1 MCGVAGLIR
10 LGETRIC
17 ADRLALLSKRLQHR
31 GPDDHG
37 FAAWSPGAKVI
48 FSRDAGIAANQSVGL
63 ATRRLSILDL
73 SSAGAQP
80 MGTAD
85 GRYWLAYNGEVYNYV
100 ELREELLRSGHRF
113 RSGSDTEVV
122 LEALVAWGRFAL
134 LRFSGMFALAFLD
147 VENQTLLL
155 ARDHFGIK
163 PLYFVRN
170 PSELTFSSEIS
181 PLIGFV
187 PSPAANSSR
196 AFDYLRF
203 GRCDESNETMIAG
216 IENLRAGHTL
226 TVSVANREI
235 GSQEPFWQ
243 LKVPPEAQL
252 SFDEAAKIA
261 RDKFLRNIEIHL
273 RSDVPV
279 GACLSGGI
287 DSSACVAA
295 MRHVKGNS
303 LDVHTFTYSSGS
315 ALDERPWASL
325 VAGATSSKW
334 HVTSGSA
341 DDLRLSIDNLIQ
353 VQGEPFATTS
363 IYAQQLVFRLVA
375 ATGIKVVLDGQGADE
390 MLGGYAVF
398 LAARIASSLRQGNLV
413 EAARLVRAARTK
425 GGFRQAPLIAARYL
439 LPHKA
444 QRALR
449 HLVGRELM
457 PRWANR
463 MLFDSANAD
472 FHVSVGV
479 NEDLLHAE
487 LRESLTRTLLGLLR
501 YEDRNSM
508 AVSVESRLPFLTV
521 DLAEFFLALPTS
533 YLISSD
539 ATTKAI
545 FRRAM
550 RGIVPDAIL
559 QRRDKISFQTPESM
573 WMTQLDQWATPI
585 LRSETARTCPFV
597 DYSVASDIWTKAQR
611 DPRNYDTWL
620 WRWLNL
626 VRWAQIHAISWP
638 EGPAMQAGLSRKQ

>member
-1 MCGVAGLIR
+1 LVR
-10 LGETRIC
+10 
-17 ADRLALLSKRLQHR
+17 
-31 GPDDHG
+31 
-37 FAAWSPGAKVI
+37 
-48 FSRDAGIAANQSVGL
+48 
-63 ATRRLSILDL
+63 
-73 SSAGAQP
+73 
-80 MGTAD
+80 MGHT
-85 GRYWLAYNGEVYNYV
+85 
-100 ELREELLRSGHRF
+100 F

-122 LEALVAWGRFAL
+122 LDALATWGRSAL

-147 VENQTLLL
+147 TETQTLLL
-155 ARDHFGIK
+155 ARDQFGIK
-163 PLYFVRN
+163 PLYFVRTR
-170 PSELTFSSEIS
+170 SELTFSSEIT

-187 PSPAANSSR
+187 SSPPVANASR

-226 TVSVANREI
+226 TVSLANREI
-235 GSQEPFWQ
+235 GTQEPFWR
-243 LKVPPEAQL
+243 LTVPAEAQL

-295 MRHVKGNS
+295 MRYVKGDS
-303 LDVHTFTYSSGS
+303 LDVHTFTYSTGG

-341 DDLRLSIDNLIQ
+341 EDLRLSIDNLIQ
-353 VQGEPFATTS
+353 IQGEPFATTS

-390 MLGGYAVF
+390 MLGGYALF
-398 LAARIASSLRQGNLV
+398 LAARIASALRQGHLL
-413 EAARLVRAARTK
+413 EAVRLARAASTK
-425 GGFRQAPLIAARYL
+425 GGFRQAPLVAARYL
-439 LPHKA
+439 LPDSA

-449 HLVGRELM
+449 YVVGRELM

-463 MLFDSANAD
+463 MLLESENKVSQ
-472 FHVSVGV
+472 VSVKV

-521 DLAEFFLALPTS
+521 DLAEFFLALPTN

-545 FRRAM
+545 FRQAM

-559 QRRDKISFQTPESM
+559 QRRDKISFQTPEPI
-573 WMTQLDQWATPI
+573 WMAQLDQWASPI
-585 LRSETARTCPFV
+585 LNSEAAVTCPLV
-597 DYSVASDIWTKAQR
+597 DYSIALDVWNKALSNPR
-611 DPRNYDTWL
+611 TYDPWL

-626 VRWAQIHAISWP
+626 VRWAQIHGVSWP
-638 EGPAMQAGLSRKQ
+638 ERIAAQAGVLN